1 MNRAVLPAVRFDRG
15 LLIKRHMATF
25 GQSTK
30 DVHVLIL
37 IGLVGETQ
45 DPFWLWYRDGLTQ
58 WESRVRLGQPLRRK
72 ILQLLRSTCR
82 YVDQLPSFMEIHD
95 LRAQDKADT
104 ELGRKA
110 NEALE
115 LAFLERF
122 KTDYLKEI
130 PEHFIVLEV
139 PFSEKDQAKALGA
152 IWDPSLRK
160 WKVLEEH
167 YTQEFARW
175 LPEQQ
180 KQNESADYSKA
191 SRPEL
196 SEQKNN

>member
-15 LLIKRHMATF
+15 LLIKRHMVTF
-25 GQSTK
+25 EQSSRYRHTL
-30 DVHVLIL
+30 VLI
-37 IGLVGETQ
+37 GFVGETQ

-82 YVDQLPSFMEIHD
+82 YADELPSFIETHD

-122 KTDYLKEI
+122 KIDYLKEI

-139 PFSEKDQAKALGA
+139 PFSEKGQVKMLGA
-152 IWDPSLRK
+152 VWDPALRK
-160 WKVLEEH
+160 WKVTEDR
-167 YTQEFARW
+167 YTQELAQW
-175 LPEQQ
+175 LPKQQ
-180 KQNESADYSKA
+180 KQNEPADDLKA
-191 SRPEL
+191 LRPEL
-196 SEQKNN
+196 LEQKNN